1 MEDTAKM
8 AMTHPLFDDYWAT
21 KRIPV
26 ENIDI
31 PIYQVA
37 SYS

>member
-1 MEDTAKM
+1 M
-8 AMTHPLFDDYWAT
+8 AIMHPFFDDYWAT

-31 PIYQVA
+31 PTYCTG